1 MLTPNTLIYDRYRV
15 VRVVGQGSTGTV
27 YQAVDQQIGRT
38 VALKQIPLI
47 DEAQGDALAAQA
59 QQLVALDHP
68 VLPKIFDDFV
78 GDNELFVVMEFV
90 PGVDLYRRLQQHGM
104 RFTVGEVLHWADQM
118 LDALAYLHAQT
129 PPVLHG
135 NIQPQN
141 LILTP
146 RGQIMLL
153 NFGLVQQ
160 ATDDQASDATA
171 PQLAALQANDLDS
184 PYLPPEQLEG
194 VPRMPGS
201 DLYALAATLYTLLTS
216 QMPPDAQTRAE
227 AYTAGQTDPL
237 TPAHK
242 LHDEVPAGVSD
253 VLVQAMALDIA
264 ERPESAA
271 AMRTALQSV
280 APRLE
285 AVPEKTEKTT
295 KSRLKRISP
304 PPQQQPAVSPP
315 PAASPE
321 PTPPPPPQAGPNRP
335 VGVTAPLPE
344 PYADDNE
351 SDDRRGVWMIAG
363 GVLVVLVVVV
373 LLTIFLS
380 DTTTTAQ
387 DSSGAASVA
396 NGVPRTPTATMEAA
410 ALLATTTPT
419 RTPEPGSAAITAVGT
434 PEEEDEESTPTG
446 TPEEEDGEAT
456 PTGTPEEEDEEAT
469 PTSTPEEEEETPTS
483 TPEEEEE
490 TPTSTPE
497 EEGGEATPT
506 GTPEEEETPTST
518 PEEEEETPTSTPEPT
533 ATATIQALPVQAG
546 TPVLQPEAAI
556 APDTAGL
563 VEQLAQWQAHE
574 QDVFALAVSSDN
586 QTLAT
591 GGLDNLVRLWD
602 WTTGTMLLNLERHT
616 DAVWSVVFSPDG
628 QTLASAS
635 GSVDGTIRLWNVAD
649 GTMREALV
657 GHVDGTSCLAFSPNG
672 QIFASGS
679 WDTTI
684 RVWNAADGA
693 LISTLEGHAAP
704 VLGLAFSPDGQ
715 VLASASE
722 DGTVRLW
729 DMSDG
734 SVLDTLDHTDPV
746 WSVAFSPGG
755 EVLAT
760 GSSDGAVNLWQ
771 IEGGE
776 ASFIQF
782 MEGHAAE
789 VQDVAFSLDGQV
801 LASGSSDSTV
811 RLWNV
816 AEGSL
821 YITLEGHIAP
831 VTGVAFAPDG
841 RHLFSSAWDGTVS
854 VWGVVP
860 EPETQT
866 EE

>member
-1 MLTPNTLIYDRYRV
+1 MVMLTPNTLIYDRYRI
-15 VRVVGQGSTGTV
+15 VRVIGHGITGTV

-38 VALKQIPLI
+38 VALKQIAI
-47 DEAQGDALAAQA
+47 VDTAHGAALAAQA
-59 QQLVALDHP
+59 QQLAALDHP
-68 VLPKIFDDFV
+68 VLPKIFDDFA
-78 GDNELFVVMEFV
+78 GDGEIFVVMEFV

-129 PPVLHG
+129 PPILHG

-141 LILTP
+141 LTLTP

-160 ATDDQASDATA
+160 AAGDPARDTQVT
-171 PQLAALQANDLDS
+171 PVAALQANGLAL

-194 VPRMPGS
+194 TPHVPTS

-216 QMPPDAQTRAE
+216 QVPPDAQTRTD

-237 TPAHK
+237 TPAHR
-242 LHDEVPAGVSD
+242 LHDEIPVGVGD
-253 VLVQAMALDIA
+253 LLVQAMALEIA

-271 AMRTALQSV
+271 AMRTAWQSV

-285 AVPEKTEKTT
+285 AAAPEKPPEKTT

-304 PPQQQPAVSPP
+304 PPQQSVESPP
-315 PAASPE
+315 SSPSPE
-321 PTPPPPPQAGPNRP
+321 PPPQPQPGSNRP
-335 VGVTAPLPE
+335 AGVAAPLPE

-351 SDDRRGVWMIAG
+351 SSDRRGVWMIAG

-387 DSSGAASVA
+387 HNSGAVSGAGA
-396 NGVPRTPTATMEAA
+396 PRTPTATVEAA

-419 RTPEPGSAAITAVGT
+419 RTPEPDNAAIPAVSTAEDTPTRT
-434 PEEEDEESTPTG
+434 PEEEAAEDTPTR
-446 TPEEEDGEAT
+446 TPEEEAA
-456 PTGTPEEEDEEAT
+456 EDT
-469 PTSTPEEEEETPTS
+469 PTSTVQASPQPSETATSTQQPSATATS
-483 TPEEEEE
+483 TPQ
-490 TPTSTPE
+490 
-497 EEGGEATPT
+497 
-506 GTPEEEETPTST
+506 
-518 PEEEEETPTSTPEPT
+518 PT
-533 ATATIQALPVQAG
+533 ATATTQALPVQAG
-546 TPVLQPEAAI
+546 TPVPQPEAAI

-574 QDVFALAVSSDN
+574 QEVFALAVSSDN
-586 QTLAT
+586 QTMAT
-591 GGLDNLVRLWD
+591 GGIDTMVRLWD
-602 WTTGTMLLNLERHT
+602 WTTGTLLMNLERHT
-616 DAVWSVVFSPDG
+616 DAIWSVVFSPDG

-635 GSVDGTIRLWNVAD
+635 AGADGTIRLWNVAD
-649 GTMREALV
+649 GTMRQALV

-684 RVWNAADGA
+684 RVWNAADGS
-693 LISTLEGHAAP
+693 LISTLEDHSAP
-704 VLGLAFSPDGQ
+704 VLSVDFSPDGQ
-715 VLASASE
+715 VLASASQ
-722 DGTVRLW
+722 DNTVKLW
-729 DMSDG
+729 DMSNG
-734 SVLDTLDHTDPV
+734 RVLDTLDHTDPV
-746 WSVAFSPGG
+746 WSVAFSPDGQ
-755 EVLAT
+755 VLAT
-760 GSSDGAVNLWQ
+760 GSGDGAVNFWQ
-771 IEGGE
+771 VEGGE
-776 ASFIQF
+776 ASFIRF

-789 VQDVAFSLDGQV
+789 VKDIAFSIDGQV
-801 LASGSSDSTV
+801 LASGSSDATV

-816 AEGSL
+816 AEGTAFT
-821 YITLEGHIAP
+821 TLEGHIAP
-831 VTGVAFAPDG
+831 VEGVAFAPDG
-841 RHLFSSAWDGTVS
+841 RHLFSVAWDGTVN

-860 EPETQT
+860 QPDEQA

>member
-1 MLTPNTLIYDRYRV
+1 MLTPNTLIYDRYRI
-15 VRVVGQGSTGTV
+15 VRVIRQDSTGTV

-38 VALKQIPLI
+38 VALKQIPI
-47 DEAQGDALAAQA
+47 VDAAQGEALATQA

-118 LDALAYLHAQT
+118 LDALAYLHAQI

-141 LILTP
+141 LTLTP

-153 NFGLVQQ
+153 NFGLVQHV
-160 ATDDQASDATA
+160 ASEQEADAPA
-171 PQLAALQANDLDS
+171 PQLSGFQASGLDS

-194 VPRMPGS
+194 APHMPGS
-201 DLYALAATLYTLLTS
+201 DLYAMAATLYTLLTS
-216 QMPPDAQTRAE
+216 QVPPDAQARTD
-227 AYTAGQTDPL
+227 AYTADQADPL
-237 TPAHK
+237 TPAHR
-242 LHDEVPAGVSD
+242 LHDEIPAGVSD
-253 VLVQAMALDIA
+253 LLTQAMALEVA

-271 AMRTALQSV
+271 AMRTALQAV

-285 AVPEKTEKTT
+285 AVPEQSAKPT

-304 PPQQQPAVSPP
+304 PAQQSADTPAPGTSAEPTLP
-315 PAASPE
+315 PARQ
-321 PTPPPPPQAGPNRP
+321 PQPGPNRP

-380 DTTTTAQ
+380 DATTTAQ
-387 DSSGAASVA
+387 NNSGAASVA
-396 NGVPRTPTATMEAA
+396 NDAPRTPTATMEAA

-419 RTPEPGSAAITAVGT
+419 RTPDPGSAAITAVGT
-434 PEEEDEESTPTG
+434 PDGEDEEEATPTSTPEEDEEENTPTS
-446 TPEEEDGEAT
+446 TPEEDEEENT
-456 PTGTPEEEDEEAT
+456 PTSTPEEDEEAT
-469 PTSTPEEEEETPTS
+469 PTSTPQ
-483 TPEEEEE
+483 
-490 TPTSTPE
+490 
-497 EEGGEATPT
+497 
-506 GTPEEEETPTST
+506 
-518 PEEEEETPTSTPEPT
+518 PT
-533 ATATIQALPVQAG
+533 ATTQALPVQAG
-546 TPVLQPEAAI
+546 TPVPQPEAAI

-563 VEQLAQWQAHE
+563 VEQLSQWQAHDQE
-574 QDVFALAVSSDN
+574 IFALAVSSDN

-591 GGLDNLVRLWD
+591 GGLDNLIRLWD
-602 WTTGTMLLNLERHT
+602 WTNGTLLTTLERHT
-616 DAVWSVVFSPDG
+616 DAIWSVVFSPDG

-635 GSVDGTIRLWNVAD
+635 GSIDGTIRLWNVAD

-657 GHVDGTSCLAFSPNG
+657 GHVDGTSCLAFSPNE

-684 RVWNAADGA
+684 RVWNATDGA

-704 VLGLAFSPDGQ
+704 VLGVAFAPDGQ

-722 DGTVRLW
+722 DGTVKLW

-734 SVLDTLDHTDPV
+734 GVLDTLNHNDPV
-746 WSVAFSPGG
+746 WSVAFSSDGQ
-755 EVLAT
+755 VLAS

-771 IEGGE
+771 VEGGE
-776 ASFIQF
+776 ASFIRF

-789 VQDVAFSLDGQV
+789 VQDIAFSLDGQV

-811 RLWNV
+811 KLWNV

-821 YITLEGHIAP
+821 YTTLEGHIAP
-831 VTGVAFAPDG
+831 VTDVAFTPDG

-860 EPETQT
+860 EPETQA